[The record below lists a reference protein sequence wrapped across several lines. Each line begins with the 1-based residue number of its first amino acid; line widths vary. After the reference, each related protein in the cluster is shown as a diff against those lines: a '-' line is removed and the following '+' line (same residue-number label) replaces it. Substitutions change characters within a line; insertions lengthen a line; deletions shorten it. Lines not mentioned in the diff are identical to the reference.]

1 METIASRIKQA
12 LEIRGMKQA
21 DLVEQTG
28 IGKSSIST
36 YLSGA
41 YEPKQRNIYKIAK
54 ALNVNEAWL
63 MGQDVPMNRLDN
75 NQIPKNAIP
84 IPSSHLIPVIGTI
97 ACGMPVLAQENI
109 EDYEPCPDYVSAD
122 FALHCKGDSMINA
135 RINDGDTVFI
145 RKQPEV
151 ENGEIAAVEIL
162 DGEGYDECCEAT
174 LKRFY
179 HNGNNVTLVAE
190 NPSYSPMTFSG
201 EQLNNV
207 KVIGKAVYFLSTIK

>member
-1 METIASRIKQA
+1 METIANRIKQA
-12 LEIRGMKQA
+12 LKIRGIRQA

-36 YLSGA
+36 YISGA

-54 ALNVNEAWL
+54 ALDVNEAWL
-63 MGQDVPMNRLDN
+63 MGQDVPMNREEYNSLPKN
-75 NQIPKNAIP
+75 IFPIPK
-84 IPSSHLIPVIGTI
+84 SHLIPVIGTI
-97 ACGMPVLAQENI
+97 ACGTPILAKENI

-145 RKQPEV
+145 HKQPEV
-151 ENGEIAAVEIL
+151 ENGEIAVVEVF
-162 DGEGYDECCEAT
+162 DGEGCDECCEAT

-179 HNGNNVTLVAE
+179 RHGNTVTLNAE
-190 NPSYSPMTFSG
+190 NPKYPPFVFVG
-201 EQLNNV
+201 EEINNI
-207 KVIGKAVYFLSTIK
+207 KIIGKAVSFLSKIN